1 MPGPSMRRA
10 PLREG
15 LRAMVE
21 PVDIDTCLQ
30 DPQTYEEVILGIFT
44 KKQQRGQAFTETE
57 TDCGVTFFDT
67 ATKRKA
73 LARAIAHTVA
83 AGDYRPKPVD
93 LWFLESK
100 GKVRAAHM
108 PGFTDHIVGS
118 ALYKLLTHNAQSYG
132 LPGVYSYL
140 PGLTNATAMRALA
153 AFVREHR
160 RRVGSTGPPLYVMQ
174 SDFDHYGDGLPVGP
188 DAAVWPILREV
199 AALGSPN
206 GHLSENAWNLITALV
221 RPVVRDA
228 DGAQF
233 TRLNGVP
240 MGTPVVP
247 VLSNVAVLPMDRAIQ
262 EIEGIFYA
270 RYNDDF
276 LVAHPD
282 LAMMH
287 EADARIDSVLGGLG
301 VRRKLAKECRTAL
314 SATGMPSVEDPAYR
328 GGNRIDCLGLSVSH
342 AGAITVGP
350 HRLRR
355 IMGRFTARIDGA
367 AGAAR
372 SLPVTQRAAHL
383 VSTANVMLDEASPF
397 AVPGLSAL
405 LDTTTDRGVLKDL
418 DFRIARKIVQ
428 AATGRP
434 GVKGFRLVPP
444 RVLHTEMGLVS
455 LVNVKNLR

>member
-1 MPGPSMRRA
+1 MA
-10 PLREG
+10 
-15 LRAMVE
+15 E
-21 PVDIDTCLQ
+21 PVDIDKCLR
-30 DPQTYEEVILGIFT
+30 DPQTYEDVILGIFT

-57 TDCGVTFFDT
+57 TDSGVTFFDT

-73 LARAIAHTVA
+73 LARAIAHTVST
-83 AGDYRPKPVD
+83 GNYQPQPVD
-93 LWFLESK
+93 LWSLESK
-100 GKVRAAHM
+100 DKVRAAHM
-108 PGFTDHIVGS
+108 PGFADHVVGS
-118 ALYKLLTHNAQSYG
+118 ALYQLLTHNARSYG

-153 AFVREHR
+153 AFVRGHR
-160 RRVGSTGPPLYVMQ
+160 RRVGPTGPPVYVMQ

-188 DAAVWPILREV
+188 DAAVWPILRDV

-206 GHLSENAWNLITALV
+206 GDLSENAWNLITALV
-221 RPVVRDA
+221 RPVVRDS
-228 DGAQF
+228 DGAEF

-276 LVAHPD
+276 LVAHSE
-282 LAMMH
+282 LAAMH
-287 EADARIDSVLGGLG
+287 EADAQIDAVLGGLG
-301 VRRKLAKECRTAL
+301 VRRKQAKERRTAL
-314 SATGMPSVEDPAYR
+314 SATGMPSTEDPAYR

-342 AGAITVGP
+342 AGAVTVGP

-355 IMGRFTARIDGA
+355 FMGRFTARIDGA
-367 AGAAR
+367 AAAVR
-372 SLPVTQRAAHL
+372 SLPLADRARHL
-383 VSTANVMLDEASPF
+383 VATTNVMLDTASVF
-397 AVPGLSAL
+397 AVPGLPAL
-405 LDTTTDRGVLKDL
+405 LDATTDRDVLKDL
-418 DFRIARKIVQ
+418 DFRIARKIAQ
-428 AATGRP
+428 AATGRR
-434 GVKGFRLVPP
+434 GVTGFRLLPP